1 MKLKS
6 LGLQVLKK
14 KELTIL
20 CILLLVLPLASQPP
34 SVQATPRLQDK
45 AFRFLSDVMGVDM
58 SNYTPSFVYGLMR
71 TDSHLCFS
79 LEPAKEM
86 SFSAKSGYF
95 AILFDDDSVDDC
107 TFEPGSISQPYLHP
121 HSGSFNQ
128 TLAIMQGY
136 YAWTNDTQVQQMI
149 DLLMKAGSQ
158 KDSFLAS
165 GNLSLRISTSQS
177 IARYRFSNYLNGV
190 EYSGVTVSI
199 ENSTKIVSFEDN
211 RIWEKIGDT
220 TINITQDQAI
230 SIAQDALKG
239 YTLRYNCGNGTILSI
254 SNLTV
259 TGVFNAYLAS
269 ILKGD
274 SSILYPVY
282 GVELNVTGLP
292 TKSASV
298 GVSVWAND
306 GTINSIKQVSIPP
319 NSPHPVDR
327 IPSITFSDS
336 FIDFI
341 RALFV
346 IVCIS
351 AVVIVAVVL
360 ISLRRKKAPPN
371 SADKPSV

>member
-1 MKLKS
+1 MKPKS
-6 LGLQVLKK
+6 LGALKK

-20 CILLLVLPLASQPP
+20 LSILLLVLAFVSQP
-34 SVQATPRLQDK
+34 SITQATPRLQDK

-58 SNYTPSFVYGLMR
+58 SNYKPSFANGPLQS
-71 TDSHLCFS
+71 DSRLS
-79 LEPAKEM
+79 YTLDPSKEM

-95 AILFDDDSVDDC
+95 GILFYNDSVGSC
-107 TFEPGSISQPYLHP
+107 VFEPGSISQPYLYP

-136 YAWTNDTQVQQMI
+136 YAWANDTQVQQMI
-149 DLLMKAGSQ
+149 DLMKKAGSEE
-158 KDSFLAS
+158 DSFVVS
-165 GNLSLRISTSQS
+165 GNLSLRVSTSQT
-177 IARYRFSNYLNGV
+177 IAHYRFSNYLNGV
-190 EYSGVTVSI
+190 EYSGVRVSI
-199 ENSTKIVSFEDN
+199 ENSTKIVSFEDY
-211 RIWEKIGDT
+211 RVWEKIGDT
-220 TINITQDQAI
+220 SINITQDQAI
-230 SIAQDALKG
+230 SIAQGALKG

-259 TGVFNAYLAS
+259 TGVSKACLAS
-269 ILKGD
+269 TLKGD

-292 TKSASV
+292 TKSVGV

-306 GTINSIKQVSIPP
+306 GTIGSIKQLSIPL

-327 IPSITFSDS
+327 IPGITFSDS

-351 AVVIVAVVL
+351 AVVIVAVL
-360 ISLRRKKAPPN
+360 ILLRRKKAR
-371 SADKPSV
+371 